1 MTLASVW
8 RYIDLMSN
16 TQTKTKKKQRGRRLL
31 TRSLTGLALGSVTFT
46 AVSCGV
52 DLGPRPTQRPRT
64 FGEVVY
70 SEVCE
75 RVAYTGELAQQQ
87 AGTRTSIDASG
98 VAYRPMCNFNA
109 APPADAPQIMT
120 AVASTRS
127 TIVSDINTIAPEPL
141 LDPIDQT
148 LRQMLPT
155 MDGPA
160 GQKVMV
166 GGGTALLALASDPIT
181 VSAIAKL
188 GWREGF
194 RPAGSELLAV
204 RRLIDYS
211 DLYASLSATLP
222 VLWPSTDGAGDAP
235 GAAERT
241 ALFAALSR
249 EVAAATAT
257 ANPAAPDRTLN
268 LALRFL
274 LTENA
279 ELRTLPAGQ
288 SHWGVLRDSRG
299 MPQLEKVAGAFPAP
313 YIDAD
318 KDGLADLTPSGYFK
332 DASGSALPYIAPFS
346 LLDWRAKDNAP
357 GRDVDGRVVL
367 KGNLFYRYVNLDD
380 TVLAGLLRDTPSIFD
395 PQKDIPLRLLAGAKL
410 LMGPRVTAHKDYP
423 GDAGLDYSGF
433 DTTQSPILDL
443 AYAFVQLLGFSNN
456 GNADGQEMGRLLRV
470 VSLLLRDQESVM
482 ARNMQAMSAAFDE
495 AKKPDYAAAKLAE
508 TSTLYDD
515 LAPILVRLL
524 RVNGL
529 LTEVLSAMTNPATAD
544 LGQLA
549 GVMMTDADY
558 FYMNQNQLDST
569 LGNAVIGTTGK
580 LVNRSV
586 PDSDVDQTNS
596 NSQNNRSIMQR
607 VLHLVHDANG
617 HQFCNKNGAKIT
629 TPIPLPGVYAPCE
642 LLQIDDLAVFYLLSM
657 ADPAV
662 KDNIPEADFM
672 NAIRNSLLVNGLTCA
687 LLGNLIGIPGFD
699 CTVRSV
705 VPLKIVSY
713 PKPEAAARLLF
724 QQNSLRSA
732 FSQDSMDFGDCEPR
746 RAGTLCCNQ
755 NHAWQQHHNGALFA
769 LEAVKSTNGR
779 NFYQAFAPI
788 VNAFAKYN
796 ECVSYDPSGG
806 CLGGQTRNAAK
817 ILVDLLSVMHRHWPS
832 KGSTFYGLPYEAQNK
847 QDNVVSYEPLIAKLL
862 GQGDLWPASLALAP
876 ALLGTRVDDGSNISA
891 PTLISEFALW
901 LLDPGK
907 ARIGKL
913 TFRDG
918 RDTALRNDGT
928 KTFAPTNDPVIK
940 DALGASVQGKVTPY
954 DLLAEAF
961 LHKRARLAT
970 APDIEASW
978 KGAVSSLADLYLSA
992 RSVGGG
998 AYKFQNPRI
1007 RSIQLAGLDLLRE
1020 RVLSHGAAGDLATWV
1035 GTGLYG
1041 DLSTSL
1047 TGPLGAGVLD
1057 VADRLSSTPE
1067 VHQKLPPLITA
1078 LVTDPGPGTPDAP
1091 RFKAILSMS
1100 ADLMQMLLN
1109 DGDMV
1114 PVLKKLGPLFDP
1126 DSGAIDG
1133 ALALSRRGLP
1143 TDPDQNLIKIG
1154 RNLYTQDATGL
1165 YPAFRLGN
1173 VINEINRLNAGQDGV
1188 FGSVLTEPDYQSI
1201 LKTVGTFLGD
1211 HQRGGAR
1218 IIDIVQSRNLPP
1230 Q

>member
-1 MTLASVW
+1 
-8 RYIDLMSN
+8 MS
-16 TQTKTKKKQRGRRLL
+16 
-31 TRSLTGLALGSVTFT
+31 AIAVTFT
-46 AVSCGV
+46 AVSCDV
-52 DLGPRPTQRPRT
+52 DLGSRPSQRPRT

-70 SEVCE
+70 TEVCE
-75 RVAYTGELAQQQ
+75 RVAYTGELEQQQ
-87 AGTRTSIDASG
+87 AGQRTSIDASG
-98 VAYRPMCNFNA
+98 VAYRPMCNFNG
-109 APPADAPQIMT
+109 APPDGAPQIMT
-120 AVASTRS
+120 TVATARP

-141 LDPIDQT
+141 LSPLDHT
-148 LRQMLPT
+148 LRLMLPS
-155 MDGPA
+155 MDGPS
-160 GQKVMV
+160 GQKVMS
-166 GGGTALLALASDPIT
+166 GGGSVLLALASDPVT
-181 VSAIAKL
+181 VSAIARL

-204 RRLIDYS
+204 RRLLDYS

-222 VLWPSTDGAGDAP
+222 VLWPSTDGGSDAP
-235 GAAERT
+235 GSAERL
-241 ALFAALSR
+241 ALFAALGR
-249 EVAAATAT
+249 EVTAATAV
-257 ANPAAPDRTLN
+257 AKPAAPDRTLA

-274 LTENA
+274 LTEND

-288 SHWGVLRDSRG
+288 SHWAVLRDSRG
-299 MPQLEKVAGAFPAP
+299 MPQLSKVGGAFPAP

-318 KDGLADLTPSGYFK
+318 KDGLPDLDPSGLFK
-332 DASGSALPYIAPFS
+332 SSTGASLPYIAPFS
-346 LLDWRAKDNAP
+346 LLDWRAPDNAP

-367 KGNLFYRYVNLDD
+367 KGNLFYRYINLDD
-380 TVLAGLLRDTPSIFD
+380 TVLAGLLRDTPSLLD
-395 PQKDIPLRLLAGAKL
+395 PQKDIPLRLFAGAKL
-410 LMGPRVTAHKDYP
+410 LMGPRTAAHKDYA
-423 GDAGLDYSGF
+423 GQAGLDYTGF
-433 DTTQSPILDL
+433 DTAQSPLLDL
-443 AYAFVQLLGFSNN
+443 AYGFVQLLGFTDS
-456 GNADGQEMGRLLRV
+456 GNADGLDMGRLLRV
-470 VSLLLRDQESVM
+470 IALLIRDQESTM
-482 ARNMQAMSAAFDE
+482 ARNMQAMSLAFEE
-495 AKKPDYAAAKLAE
+495 AKKPEYAAAKLPE

-515 LAPILVRLL
+515 LAPILVRLV

-529 LTEVLSAMTNPATAD
+529 LTDVLSAMTNPATAD

-549 GVMMTDADY
+549 GVMMNDADY

-569 LGNAVIGTTGK
+569 MPNAVIGTTGK
-580 LVNRSV
+580 LVNRSM

-596 NSQNNRSIMQR
+596 NAQNNRSIMQR
-607 VLHLVHDANG
+607 VMHLVHDANG

-629 TPIPLPGVYAPCE
+629 TPIPLPGTYAPCE
-642 LLQIDDLAVFYLLSM
+642 LLQIDDLAVFYLLTM

-672 NAIRNSLLVNGLTCA
+672 TAIRNSLLVNGLTCA

-699 CTVRSV
+699 CTVRTV

-732 FSQDSMDFGDCEPR
+732 FSQDSMDFGACEPK

-769 LEAVKSTNGR
+769 LEGIRSSNGR
-779 NFYQAFAPI
+779 NFYQAFAPL
-788 VNAFAKYN
+788 VNAFAKHT
-796 ECVSYDPSGG
+796 ECISYDPSGS

-817 ILVDLLSVMHRHWPS
+817 ILVDLLSVMHRHWPTKQS
-832 KGSTFYGLPYEAQNK
+832 SFYGLSYEAQNK
-847 QDNVVSYEPLIAKLL
+847 QDGVVNYEPLVAKLL
-862 GQGDLWPASLALAP
+862 SQGDLWPASLALAP
-876 ALLGTRVDDGSNISA
+876 ALLNTLVDDGSFIPAS
-891 PTLISEFALW
+891 TLISRFALW
-901 LLDPGK
+901 MLDPG
-907 ARIGKL
+907 RQRLGGKL
-913 TFRDG
+913 TYRDG
-918 RDTALRNDGT
+918 RDVALRNDGT

-940 DALGASVQGKVTPY
+940 DSLGPTVQGKVTPY

-961 LHKRARLAT
+961 QHKRARLAT
-970 APDIEASW
+970 APEVEANW

-992 RSVGGG
+992 RPVGGG
-998 AYKFQNPRI
+998 YKFQNPRI

-1020 RVLSHGAAGDLATWV
+1020 RVLSHGAAGDLTTWV
-1035 GTGLYG
+1035 QTGLYG

-1047 TGPLGAGVLD
+1047 TGPVGASLFD
-1057 VADRLSSTPE
+1057 VVDRLAADPQ
-1067 VHQKLPPLITA
+1067 VHQKLPPLLTA
-1078 LVTDPGPGTPDAP
+1078 LVADPGPGMPGAAG
-1091 RFKAILSMS
+1091 FKAILSMT

-1109 DGDMV
+1109 DADIV
-1114 PVLKKLGPLFDP
+1114 PVLQKLGPAFDP
-1126 DSGAIDG
+1126 ENGAIDG

-1143 TDPDQNLIKIG
+1143 SDPDQNLIKIG

-1173 VINEINRLNAGQDGV
+1173 VINEINRLNAGQKDV

-1218 IIDIVQSRNLPP
+1218 LIDIVQSRNLP